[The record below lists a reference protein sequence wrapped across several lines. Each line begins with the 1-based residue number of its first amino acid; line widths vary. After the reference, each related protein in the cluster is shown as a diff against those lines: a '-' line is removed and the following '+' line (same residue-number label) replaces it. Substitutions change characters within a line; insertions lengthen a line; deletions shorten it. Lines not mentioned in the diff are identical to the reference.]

1 VKEIEAKFY
10 VSRLELIR
18 SRVTRLG
25 GRLGARQHLE
35 RNWGYDLPGDP
46 LAKQLSLLR
55 LRQDRAATLTY
66 KRRGRSIESREEIEL
81 QVADPSTA
89 DALLA
94 ALGYRVVAS
103 YEKLRREY
111 SLGPVRVML
120 DELPFGEFVEIEGPG
135 LQLIKRAAFQ
145 LGLVWSRRVRN
156 TYLEL
161 FDQLRAE
168 CQVNA
173 EYLRKEEHGRAFKER
188 RSVHVHRCAEGEDKT
203 GDLLREA

>member
-1 VKEIEAKFY
+1 MREIEAKFY

-25 GRLGARQHLE
+25 GRLRARQHLE

-135 LQLIKRAAFQ
+135 LQQIKRAAIQ

-168 CQVNA
+168 
-173 EYLRKEEHGRAFKER
+173 YSLRF
-188 RSVHVHRCAEGEDKT
+188 
-203 GDLLREA
+203 REASFERFATLPQIRADRIGLRDAIRPELPARDR